1 MEQTLSILSPSNDP
15 AFNLAVEEYL
25 LKNRKE
31 DVHLFYINSPSVIIG
46 KHQNALAEINLSY
59 IEQKGIPLF
68 RRLSGGGTVYHDLGN
83 INYCFIKTGE
93 PGDLVNFKKA
103 TEPITTVLN
112 ACGIPARSGQ
122 RNDLLVHYKKI
133 SGNACHVFKSRVM
146 HHGTLLFDTNLSH
159 LTESLKSDAIRFRD
173 KAVKSVRS
181 EVINLKEALGK
192 EWSTETF
199 LRNLESALRNITP
212 GCIKYDLT
220 RSEQETIRKMKT
232 EKYDTWEWNYGYGPT
247 YSFRKRIQTDGAVF
261 SVDMEVVKG
270 KISEIKLVTNHPVN
284 TLANSIIQAF
294 TGCYHHKE
302 TLSQKLKEIQTEIP
316 QLPNPD
322 NLIPLFF

>member
-1 MEQTLSILSPSNDP
+1 MEQLLSIISSSNDP
-15 AFNLAVEEYL
+15 AFNLAVEEHL

-31 DVHLFYINSPSVIIG
+31 NIHFFYINNPSVIIG
-46 KHQNALAEINLSY
+46 KHQNALAEVNLPFLEKKEIS
-59 IEQKGIPLF
+59 LF

-93 PGDLVNFKKA
+93 TGDLVNFKKA

-112 ACGIPARSGQ
+112 SWGIPARSGQ

-146 HHGTLLFDTNLSH
+146 HHGTLLYQSDLSQ

-181 EVINLKEALGK
+181 EVVNLKDALGK
-192 EWSTETF
+192 DWSAETF
-199 LRNLESALRNITP
+199 LQNLESALRAITP
-212 GCIKYDLT
+212 ASVLYKLT
-220 RSEQETIRKMKT
+220 ADEEETILKLKT

-247 YSFRKRIQTDGAVF
+247 YSFRKRIQADNSLF
-261 SVDMEVVKG
+261 SVELEVVKG
-270 KISEIKLVTNHPVN
+270 KIAEIKLSTNHPDPSV
-284 TLANSIIQAF
+284 SGKIIHDL

-302 TLSQKLKEIQTEIP
+302 TLIHKLNEIKKEIP
-316 QLPNPD
+316 QLPDPNT
-322 NLIPLFF
+322 LIQLFF